1 ESGSVK
7 PVLLGLLLG
16 LGLGLLF
23 APQSGEQTRP
33 GLNRRLRKFRAPAGA
48 AGGGAQPPRGLN
60 RRLRKFRALAEE
72 AVDELSEKFTGSH
85 RVARGREDEPEEE
98 PEERETSVRDD
109 LERRLSAARAR
120 RRGAAEDE
128 EQHA

>member
-1 ESGSVK
+1 MTDLEERDVVYVEREGGSVK

-23 APQSGEQTRP
+23 APQSGEQTR
-33 GLNRRLRKFRAPAGA
+33 
-48 AGGGAQPPRGLN
+48 RGLN

-72 AVDELSEKFTGSH
+72 TVDELSEKFSGQH
-85 RVARGREDEPEEE
+85 RVARVQDDETEERPVREPSVRED
-98 PEERETSVRDD
+98 
-109 LERRLSAARAR
+109 LEKRLASARAR
-120 RRGAAEDE
+120 RRAAAEDE

>member
-1 ESGSVK
+1 MADDFDERGVVYVERESGSVK

-23 APQSGEQTRP
+23 APQSGEQTR
-33 GLNRRLRKFRAPAGA
+33 
-48 AGGGAQPPRGLN
+48 RGLN
-60 RRLRKFRALAEE
+60 RRLRKLRALAEE
-72 AVDELSEKFTGSH
+72 TVDELSERFTGSH
-85 RVARGREDEPEEE
+85 RVARAGNDEPEEE
-98 PEERETSVRDD
+98 PVEPEPSVRDD

-120 RRGAAEDE
+120 RRATAEDE

>member
-1 ESGSVK
+1 MADIDLDERGVVYVERESGSVK

-23 APQSGEQTRP
+23 APQSGEQTR
-33 GLNRRLRKFRAPAGA
+33 
-48 AGGGAQPPRGLN
+48 RGLN

-72 AVDELSEKFTGSH
+72 TVDELSERFTGSH
-85 RVARGREDEPEEE
+85 RVAQARNDEPEEE
-98 PEERETSVRDD
+98 EPEAPVERETSVRDD

-120 RRGAAEDE
+120 RRAAAEDE

>member
-1 ESGSVK
+1 MADIDLDERGVVYVERESGSVK

-23 APQSGEQTRP
+23 APQSGEQTR
-33 GLNRRLRKFRAPAGA
+33 
-48 AGGGAQPPRGLN
+48 RGLN

-72 AVDELSEKFTGSH
+72 TVDELSERFTGSH
-85 RVARGREDEPEEE
+85 RVARGRNEEPEVEEPEESV
-98 PEERETSVRDD
+98 ERETSVRDD

-120 RRGAAEDE
+120 RRAAAEDE

>member
-1 ESGSVK
+1 MADIDLDERGVVYVERESGSVK

-23 APQSGEQTRP
+23 APQSGEQTR
-33 GLNRRLRKFRAPAGA
+33 
-48 AGGGAQPPRGLN
+48 RGLN

-72 AVDELSEKFTGSH
+72 TVDELSERFSSEH
-85 RVARGREDEPEEE
+85 RVSRSHNDEPEEPVETE
-98 PEERETSVRDD
+98 PSVRDD

-120 RRGAAEDE
+120 RRAAAEDE

>member
-1 ESGSVK
+1 MADIDLDERGVVYVERESGSVK

-23 APQSGEQTRP
+23 APQSGEQTR
-33 GLNRRLRKFRAPAGA
+33 
-48 AGGGAQPPRGLN
+48 RGLN

-72 AVDELSEKFTGSH
+72 TVDELSERFTGSH
-85 RVARGREDEPEEE
+85 RVAPGRNDEPEEE
-98 PEERETSVRDD
+98 EPEEPAERETSVRDD

-120 RRGAAEDE
+120 RRAAAEDE

>member
-1 ESGSVK
+1 MADIDLDERGVVYVERESGSVK

-23 APQSGEQTRP
+23 APQSGEQTR
-33 GLNRRLRKFRAPAGA
+33 
-48 AGGGAQPPRGLN
+48 RGLN

-72 AVDELSEKFTGSH
+72 TVDELSEKFTGSH
-85 RVARGREDEPEEE
+85 RVARGGNDEPEEE

>member
-1 ESGSVK
+1 MADIDLDERGVVYVERESGSVK

-23 APQSGEQTRP
+23 APQSGEQTR
-33 GLNRRLRKFRAPAGA
+33 
-48 AGGGAQPPRGLN
+48 RGLN

-72 AVDELSEKFTGSH
+72 TVDELSERFTGSH
-85 RVARGREDEPEEE
+85 QVARGGDDEPEEE
-98 PEERETSVRDD
+98 PVERETSVRDD

-120 RRGAAEDE
+120 RRATAEDE

>member
-1 ESGSVK
+1 MADIDLDERGVVYVERESGSVK

-23 APQSGEQTRP
+23 APQSGEQTR
-33 GLNRRLRKFRAPAGA
+33 
-48 AGGGAQPPRGLN
+48 RGLN

-72 AVDELSEKFTGSH
+72 TVDELSERFTGSH
-85 RVARGREDEPEEE
+85 RVAQGNNDEAEEEE
-98 PEERETSVRDD
+98 PVEREASVRDD

-120 RRGAAEDE
+120 RRAAAEDE

>member
-1 ESGSVK
+1 MADIDLDERGVVYVERESGSVK

-23 APQSGEQTRP
+23 APQSGEQTR
-33 GLNRRLRKFRAPAGA
+33 
-48 AGGGAQPPRGLN
+48 RGLN

-72 AVDELSEKFTGSH
+72 TVDELSERFTGSH
-85 RVARGREDEPEEE
+85 RVARGANDEPEEE
-98 PEERETSVRDD
+98 EPVEREASVRDD

-120 RRGAAEDE
+120 RRAAAEDE

>member
-1 ESGSVK
+1 MADIDLDERGVVYVERESGSVK

-23 APQSGEQTRP
+23 APQSGEQTR
-33 GLNRRLRKFRAPAGA
+33 
-48 AGGGAQPPRGLN
+48 RGLN

-72 AVDELSEKFTGSH
+72 TVDELSERFTGSH
-85 RVARGREDEPEEE
+85 PVARGRNDELEEEE
-98 PEERETSVRDD
+98 PVERETSVRDD
-109 LERRLSAARAR
+109 LEKRLSAARAR
-120 RRGAAEDE
+120 RRATAEDE

>member
-1 ESGSVK
+1 
-7 PVLLGLLLG
+7 
-16 LGLGLLF
+16 LGLLF
-23 APQSGEQTRP
+23 APQSGEQTR
-33 GLNRRLRKFRAPAGA
+33 
-48 AGGGAQPPRGLN
+48 RGLN

-72 AVDELSEKFTGSH
+72 TVDELSEKFTGSH
-85 RVARGREDEPEEE
+85 RVARGRDDEPEEQ